1 MTIGEHEPGPH
12 GPQGITLSV
21 LLIAT
26 FMGQFD
32 FFVVNVAAP
41 SLRTD
46 LHANEVALQ
55 LIVGGYAFS
64 YAAGLITGGR
74 LGDLFGHRRIYV
86 VGMSS
91 FTVASL
97 LCGLASTPGQLIAF
111 RLLQGLTAAAML
123 PQVLGLIT
131 ATVPASARPRAM
143 AWYAVA
149 SGLGG
154 IGGQVL
160 GGLLVSADVA
170 GLGWRGIFLV
180 NVPVGIGGAVLA
192 RRRLPDPAPRVRETR
207 LDPLGAL
214 GFTVTFALVLVPLT
228 LGRNVQWAGWT
239 RVSLAGAL
247 VICLATLG
255 WQRVLAARGGAP
267 LLDLRLLVLP
277 SFRLG
282 LVANLAFVG
291 FFSSFMFT
299 LTLFLQ
305 VGLGLSAFRAG
316 LAFTPLAVLF
326 SATALKGPRLQ
337 ARLGPAVPAF
347 GACLSAAA
355 MLGLAALVG
364 FGGGDVSVWQVGAV
378 ASITGIGNG
387 LTLPLL
393 IGASLV
399 DVAPDRAGAASGA
412 LTTAQQFGGAAGV
425 ALVGSVFF
433 AVAGA
438 HPRPDGLAA
447 AMARSSV
454 VEAAIVLSVAALVA
468 GASRSRTN
476 ARPTMAPIAVRDR
489 CES

>member
-74 LGDLFGHRRIYV
+74 LGDLFGHRRMYV

-97 LCGLASTPGQLIAF
+97 LCGLAATPGQLIAF

-131 ATVPASARPRAM
+131 ATVPALARPRAM

-180 NVPVGIGGAVLA
+180 NVPVGIGGAVLG

-214 GFTVTFALVLVPLT
+214 GFTATFALVLVPLT
-228 LGRNVQWAGWT
+228 LGRSVQWASWT
-239 RVSLAGAL
+239 QVCLAGAL

-255 WQRVLAARGGAP
+255 WQRVLVARGGTP
-267 LLDLRLLVLP
+267 LLDVRLLALP
-277 SFRLG
+277 SFRRGLG
-282 LVANLAFVG
+282 ANLAFVG

-326 SATALKGPRLQ
+326 SVTALKGPRLQ

-364 FGGGDVSVWQVGAV
+364 FGGDVTVWQVGAV
-378 ASITGIGNG
+378 ASVTGIGNG

-399 DVAPDRAGAASGA
+399 DVTPDRAGAASGA

-438 HPRPDGLAA
+438 HPRPDSMAA

-454 VEAAIVLSVAALVA
+454 VEAAIVLSVAALVV
-468 GASRSRTN
+468 GASRPRTN
-476 ARPTMAPIAVRDR
+476 ARPTPAPIAVRDR